1 VTLTNRLT
9 LRGVGLVATAAAAA
23 WYALVLIRR
32 GGPHTLGDHA
42 TALAI
47 AASAGG
53 VAAAALWY
61 LRRFMQTLV
70 RELETMASTG
80 EIGLV
85 MGDGAE
91 WVRPVTGPINRV
103 LTRCRD
109 ELERLREQTR
119 ELQIQARVTDAEKQH
134 TEAIIH
140 SISDAVIV
148 SNRFDEMTLA
158 NETAAA
164 LLGFSLPGAIRR
176 KISGVLGDDTLA
188 RLISET
194 RSHGTSTRR
203 RVVSHTIER
212 DGEARSFNVTLSC
225 ITGGADEVD
234 GVVAVLHDVTREKEV
249 AQMKTD
255 FVSNVSHEL
264 RTPLAG
270 IKAYIEMLLD
280 GDAEDPDTRREFH
293 EIIAGETDRLSR
305 LIDNILNL
313 ARIESGV
320 VKVAVE
326 PMDLTAVVKSTCEVA
341 APQARSKSI
350 DLVESLAPVFTQ
362 VEADRDM
369 INQAVMNLVSNAIKY
384 TPEGG
389 TVRVA
394 TRVEDHRG
402 VAVVEVADS
411 GVGIPPE
418 DLPHLF
424 DKFYRVKSSSKMAKG
439 TGLGLALA
447 KHIIETLHRGTLTV
461 RSTVGDNSGSVFT
474 IELPICP

>member
-1 VTLTNRLT
+1 MTVATRFTI
-9 LRGVGLVATAAAAA
+9 RGVTLVATAAAAA
-23 WYALVLIRR
+23 WYALALIRR
-32 GGPHTLGDHA
+32 GGPHTINDHA
-42 TALAI
+42 IALTIAGSAGALA
-47 AASAGG
+47 AA
-53 VAAAALWY
+53 VLWY
-61 LRRFMQTLV
+61 LRRYMQIVV

-80 EIGLV
+80 QIGLV

-91 WVRPVTGPINRV
+91 WARPLIGPINRV

-109 ELERLREQTR
+109 DLDKLRAQNR
-119 ELQIQARVTDAEKQH
+119 EVQIQARVTDAEKQH

-158 NETAAA
+158 NEAAA
-164 LLGFSLPGAIRR
+164 SLFGFSLAGALRK
-176 KISGVLGDDTLA
+176 KISHVLADDTLA

-194 RSHGTSTRR
+194 RSHGSSTRR
-203 RVVSHTIER
+203 RVVSHTVDR
-212 DGEARSFNVTLSC
+212 DGAARSFDVTLSC
-225 ITGGADEVD
+225 ITGGRDDVS
-234 GVVAVLHDVTREKEV
+234 GVVAVLHDVTKEKEV

-280 GDAEDPDTRREFH
+280 GDAEDPQTRREFH

-326 PMDLTAVVKSTCEVA
+326 PMDLTAVVKSTLEVA
-341 APQARSKSI
+341 APQAKAKSI
-350 DLVESLAPVFTQ
+350 ELVESLAPVFTQ

-384 TPEGG
+384 TREGG

-394 TRVEDHRG
+394 TRIEDHRG

-411 GVGIPPE
+411 GVGIPAE

-424 DKFYRVKSSSKMAKG
+424 DKFYRVKSSCKMAKG
-439 TGLGLALA
+439 TGLGLALV
-447 KHIIETLHRGTLTV
+447 KHIVETLHRGSLTV
-461 RSTVGDNSGSVFT
+461 RSTVGENSGSVFT
-474 IELPICP
+474 IELPICS